1 MKMPQ
6 TKEERKANAK
16 EWRASEAG
24 RKSGTISRWK
34 KTGKDI
40 GNDWD
45 KIYNTYK
52 CTNFCVNCNTP
63 LTEGNEGNERNKGNQ
78 KCLSRNVDTGEIC
91 GIICRDCHNNY
102 YRGIRGQYG
111 IPPVKL

>member
-6 TKEERKANAK
+6 TREEINAK
-16 EWRASEAG
+16 ERAYSKTEAG
-24 RKSGTISRWK
+24 IKSRRIQNWK
-34 KTGKDI
+34 RTGKDI
-40 GNDWD
+40 GNDWN
-45 KIYNTYK
+45 KIYDTYK

-91 GIICRDCHNNY
+91 GIICRNCHNNY

-111 IPPVKL
+111 IPPVTL